1 MGELKNNIERLR
13 KELHFLILNKELTDI
28 QVVICSQELD
38 KLLVQYEK
46 KMHLK
51 NLRKDS

>member
-1 MGELKNNIERLR
+1 MDELKNNIERLR
-13 KELHFLILNKELTDI
+13 KELHFLILNKELIDI
-28 QVVICSQELD
+28 QVFICSQGLD

-51 NLRKDS
+51 NLSKDS